1 MRVPLN
7 FRVAETQLGGPGES
21 TFTFILVLRI
31 RARDYRTVFMLNS
44 AEHEVLNAHKY
55 ENIKK
60 FCIFQVQ
67 ICI

>member
-1 MRVPLN
+1 MS
-7 FRVAETQLGGPGES
+7 GPGES

-31 RARDYRTVFMLNS
+31 RARGYRTVFMLNS
-44 AEHEVLNAHKY
+44 AEHEMLNAHKY

-67 ICI
+67 ISL